1 LFAVESFRQYAGVLS
16 TNAIVGKELS
26 VVNTLNLASK
36 PFSNR
41 FLPWLLTS
49 LILFVS
55 LVALVFIARATANN
69 RQQAAALHVEI
80 NALKQKEQG
89 MIQVAEQVKND
100 LTPDQQKALPAAH
113 VLVDRKQ
120 FSWSRLLADL
130 EASLPGSVRVS
141 RIAVRNVSKRGDQ
154 TVADLELAVFAKS
167 PEVITAM
174 ITEMNKGGVFNAVL
188 NSQNLQKGRGETG
201 TEYELGVVYQPRQS
215 FAIDRVAALDTAQ
228 RREEAK

>member
-1 LFAVESFRQYAGVLS
+1 
-16 TNAIVGKELS
+16 
-26 VVNTLNLASK
+26 VNTLNLASK

-41 FLPWLLTS
+41 FLPWLLTG
-49 LILFVS
+49 LLLFIS
-55 LVALVFIARATANN
+55 LVALFFIARATANN
-69 RQQAAALHVEI
+69 RVQAAALQAEI

-100 LTPDQQKALPAAH
+100 LTAEQQKALPAAH

-154 TVADLELAVFAKS
+154 TVADLDLAVFAKS
-167 PEVITAM
+167 PEI
-174 ITEMNKGGVFNAVL
+174 ITEMIADMNKGGVFKAIL
-188 NSQNLQKGRGETG
+188 NTQNLQKGRGETG

-215 FAIDRVAALDTAQ
+215 FAIDRVAALESVPG
-228 RREEAK
+228 REEGK

>member
-1 LFAVESFRQYAGVLS
+1 LFAVESFWQYAGVLN
-16 TNAIVGKELS
+16 TNATVGKEVS

-49 LILFVS
+49 LILFISVVS
-55 LVALVFIARATANN
+55 LLFIARATANN
-69 RQQAAALHVEI
+69 RRQSEAVQLQS
-80 NALKQKEQG
+80 NSLKQKEHELLKA
-89 MIQVAEQVKND
+89 AEEVKND
-100 LTPDQQKALPAAH
+100 LTADQQKALPAAH

-130 EASLPGSVRVS
+130 ESSLPGSVRVS
-141 RIAVRNVSKRGDQ
+141 RIAVRNVTKQGDQ

-174 ITEMNKGGVFNAVL
+174 IADMNKSGVYKATL
-188 NSQNLQKGRGETG
+188 NSQNLQKGRGEIG
-201 TEYELGVVYQPRQS
+201 TEYELGVVYQPRPG
-215 FAIDRVAALDTAQ
+215 FAIERVAALDRAADK
-228 RREEAK
+228 EEAK

>member
-1 LFAVESFRQYAGVLS
+1 
-16 TNAIVGKELS
+16 
-26 VVNTLNLASK
+26 VNTLNLATK

-41 FLPWLLTS
+41 FLPWLLTG
-49 LILFVS
+49 LLLFISV
-55 LVALVFIARATANN
+55 VALVFIARATANN
-69 RQQAAALHVEI
+69 RLQAAALQTEI

-100 LTPDQQKALPAAH
+100 LTAEQQKALPAAH

-130 EASLPGSVRVS
+130 EGSLPGTVRVS

-167 PEVITAM
+167 PEIITEM
-174 ITEMNKGGVFNAVL
+174 ITDMNKGGVFKAIL
-188 NSQNLQKGRGETG
+188 NTQNLQKGRGETG

-215 FAIDRVAALDTAQ
+215 FAIERVAALETKPG
-228 RREEAK
+228 REEAK

>member
-1 LFAVESFRQYAGVLS
+1 M
-16 TNAIVGKELS
+16 
-26 VVNTLNLASK
+26 NTLNLASK

-41 FLPWLLTS
+41 FLPWLLTG
-49 LILFVS
+49 LLLFIS
-55 LVALVFIARATANN
+55 LVALVFIARATASN
-69 RQQAAALHVEI
+69 RLQAAALQTEI

-100 LTPDQQKALPAAH
+100 LTAEQQKALPAAH

-167 PEVITAM
+167 PEI
-174 ITEMNKGGVFNAVL
+174 ITEMIADMNKGGVFKAIL

-215 FAIDRVAALDTAQ
+215 FAIDRVAALESAP

>member
-1 LFAVESFRQYAGVLS
+1 
-16 TNAIVGKELS
+16 
-26 VVNTLNLASK
+26 VNTLNLASK
-36 PFSNR
+36 PYSNR

-55 LVALVFIARATANN
+55 LVALVLITRVTATN
-69 RQQAAALHVEI
+69 RRQAAALQVEI
-80 NALKQKEQG
+80 NALKQQEQG
-89 MIQVAEQVKND
+89 MIQAAEQVKND

-167 PEVITAM
+167 PEIITQM
-174 ITEMNKGGVFNAVL
+174 ITEMNKGGVFEAVL
-188 NSQNLQKGRGETG
+188 NTQNLQKGKGETG
-201 TEYELGVVYQPRQS
+201 TEYELGVVYQPRRS
-215 FAIDRVAALDTAQ
+215 FAIDRVAALDTT
-228 RREEAK
+228 REREEAK